1 MRAPVITPRC
11 AHKKEFRALYGLNN
25 KQRSAHQGYKSDIAI
40 LLCRDNRLIFAP
52 EPASC
57 ERERGA
63 AKERFLSLL
72 FTE

>member
-52 EPASC
+52 AESLPLLV
-57 ERERGA
+57 
-63 AKERFLSLL
+63 KESTRRFLSSL
-72 FTE
+72 FAE